1 MGEYRMDKTKRA
13 KLRPVYKKRD
23 DTEDI
28 YIYYSGKFYIVTV

>member
-1 MGEYRMDKTKRA
+1 MDKTKKA
-13 KLRPVYKKRD
+13 KLRPVYRKPD